1 MIAFTAN
8 ALDPTFKQWSK
19 VNGVIMNNLTP
30 ELKKARAI
38 DGYEGLF
45 DLVPKYFDI
54 ASMYRNKDGRV
65 VYEFTEEQW
74 IWFKLKWL

>member
-1 MIAFTAN
+1 MIAFTASAN
-8 ALDPTFKQWSK
+8 DPTFEQ
-19 VNGVIMNNLTP
+19 VNGVILNNLTP
-30 ELKKARAI
+30 ELEKAWDR

-45 DLVPKYFDI
+45 DLVPDYFDI
-54 ASMYRNKDGRV
+54 ASMYRNKDSRV